1 MDAGREIR
9 SCTHT
14 FTFPRAGRTCPR
26 SRSSTV
32 PPWRGV
38 NAKVTGVTVSSPF
51 HPSRAI
57 LTPDSDRPGRRRRN
71 RQLEPVTGDA
81 SLHSMLKAEL
91 PHDIFNLAWLTAH
104 DLRTAVGENRKADPC
119 LLAPAELKGDWSV
132 PDCDSILLAHHRASH
147 ARPVAD
153 VEVDS
158 AKCR

>member
-32 PPWRGV
+32 PPWRCV

-51 HPSRAI
+51 HPSRSI

-71 RQLEPVTGDA
+71 GQLEPVTGDA
-81 SLHSMLKAEL
+81 CLHSMLKAEP